1 MEVLGLI
8 GIRSGSKGVKNKNIK
23 LLYGKPLVG
32 WVLEAAKKSKS
43 ITRLVVS
50 TDSEE
55 YANIAIKFG
64 AEVPCLRPTEMA
76 TDNSPEI
83 DYVTYTLDWLKRN
96 ENYSPDIVIRLMATV
111 PLQESGDIDAL
122 VDILKGDPLASS
134 AVVISESRQ
143 HPIKALKI
151 IDDGFGSSKL
161 VSYFS
166 ESGRDVTPIARQNYE
181 KAYFRANVIAC
192 RTETVYDTKSLT
204 GDLVRYHIIP
214 QERAIDIDN
223 LVDFSIAE
231 LLLKNKCESENK

>member
-8 GIRSGSKGVKNKNIK
+8 GIRSGSKGVENKNIK
-23 LLYGKPLVG
+23 YLYGKPLVG
-32 WVLEAAKKSKS
+32 WIIEAAKKSKS

-55 YANIAIKFG
+55 YAKIAKELG
-64 AEVPCLRPTEMA
+64 AEIPCLRPAELA
-76 TDNSPEI
+76 TDFSPEI
-83 DYVTYTLDWLKRN
+83 DYVTHILDWLKYN
-96 ENYSPDIVIRLMATV
+96 DDYTPDIVIRLMATV
-111 PLQESGDIDAL
+111 PLQEPDDIDKL
-122 VDILKGDPLASS
+122 VDILKTDSHASS

-143 HPIKALKI
+143 HPIKALKL
-151 IDDGFGSSKL
+151 IDDGFGSNKL

-192 RTETVYDTKSLT
+192 KTETIYDTKSLT
-204 GDLVRYHIIP
+204 GDIVRYHIIP

-223 LVDFSIAE
+223 LVDFSIA
-231 LLLKNKCESENK
+231 